1 MNVDLKKFVR
11 LLVDTQLEAEDVAD
25 FLDIVQDH
33 AETEIATAYT
43 EAGQE
48 VYYAVSE
55 YDAGGSW
62 IYEILLSEHITVSQ
76 GEDIVA
82 DLETAFDFDFEFES
96 TTSED

>member
-11 LLVDTQLEAEDVAD
+11 LLVDDQLEADDVAD
-25 FLDIVQDH
+25 FLDIVQEYAD
-33 AETEIATAYT
+33 TEIATAYT
-43 EAGQE
+43 DAGDE

-62 IYEILLSEHITVSQ
+62 IYEILLKEHITVSQ
-76 GEDIVA
+76 GEDIVT

-96 TTSED
+96 TTSKD